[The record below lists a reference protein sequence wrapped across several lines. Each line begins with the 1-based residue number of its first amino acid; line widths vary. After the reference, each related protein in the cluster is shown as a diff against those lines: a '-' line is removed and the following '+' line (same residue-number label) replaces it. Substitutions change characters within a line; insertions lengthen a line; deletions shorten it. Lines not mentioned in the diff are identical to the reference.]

1 MIQPSAVHDP
11 TTNKSLICS
20 PRTCHCPPT
29 HKSPFDKGTI
39 SSWRRL
45 CTRLHYVSHP
55 GKLLS
60 YSATQKSAYDFVP
73 KGKSTMWCNRHCVRP
88 SSDSH
93 ASCQSSSKCTTMS
106 AWRNRDLLYSLIST
120 QGTIAGSL
128 DHNLTP
134 MARSLRHYCF
144 LELFM
149 KVKHNSDQYCPI
161 HGDEARPKNSATV
174 AVVPCTGEKYLI
186 YRRKKAGWSMYPPA
200 LRSRS
205 MRNCCTPWIW
215 TEGHHLIHCIYT
227 HCSLFLTTRGWD
239 PLHSGSWLQKYSPFE
254 LESSVN
260 CFQQIQGSQ
269 RHIISTECQAPNT
282 FFAFRKA
289 SQKASH
295 HSVLFEGTY

>member
-1 MIQPSAVHDP
+1 M
-11 TTNKSLICS
+11 SL
-20 PRTCHCPPT
+20 PPT

-161 HGDEARPKNSATV
+161 HGDEARPKKLGNCSCCSLHRWKILDLSKKEGWMIN
-174 AVVPCTGEKYLI
+174 VPSCIRIQKHEKLLHPLDLDGETSVHPLYL
-186 YRRKKAGWSMYPPA
+186 Y
-200 LRSRS
+200 
-205 MRNCCTPWIW
+205 
-215 TEGHHLIHCIYT
+215 
-227 HCSLFLTTRGWD
+227 SLFLVSDYQGLRSS
-239 PLHSGSWLQKYSPFE
+239 PLRLLTSKIFTFRTWIFRKLLST
-254 LESSVN
+254 
-260 CFQQIQGSQ
+260 IQGSQ
-269 RHIISTECQAPNT
+269 RRIISRECQAPNT